1 MWPVFGRC
9 TNSQISKELK
19 QYHDVQALDDVRVIR
34 DRQTSKSILSY
45 AVIPRRLRAV
55 TEVSRGFGF
64 LRFATLE
71 KSKAFVERNYPTIYL
86 YGNESADG
94 DDQAAKVRIAF
105 SRERDD
111 RNRAEK
117 PEGEWTCKIVS
128 RKHSFRHACY

>member
-9 TNSQISKELK
+9 ANPQISKELK
-19 QYHDVQALDDVRVIR
+19 QYHDVEALDDVRVIR
-34 DRQTSKSILSY
+34 DRQTSKSILNY
-45 AVIPRRLRAV
+45 AAILTRLPAV

-64 LRFATLE
+64 LRFVTLE

-94 DDQAAKVRIAF
+94 DEQAAKVRIAF

-117 PEGEWTCKIVS
+117 QEGEWTCKIVS
-128 RKHSFRHACY
+128 RTNSLWHACC